1 MAVSTGSFGRN
12 GSRRSRR
19 AVPVSDINV
28 TPLVDV
34 MLVLL
39 IVFMVTAPL
48 LTVGVPVDLPKS
60 QGKAMSEPKEPL
72 TITVDKGG
80 DIYLMNSKVTLED
93 LVEKLKGVTDANPE
107 TRIYVRGD
115 QGLSYGRIME
125 VMGLINSA
133 GFTRVALVADMP
145 KNKGSGA

>member
-1 MAVSTGSFGRN
+1 MGSSGRN

-60 QGKAMSEPKEPL
+60 QGAAMSEPKEPL
-72 TITVDKGG
+72 TITVDKDG
-80 DIYLMNSKVTLED
+80 DIYLMNSKVSLED

-125 VMGLINSA
+125 VMGLINAA

-145 KNKGSGA
+145 KSKGSV